1 VAQLGESKY
10 IDELNIES
18 QKDYSKNYVD
28 LTEDQRN
35 TILRRVI
42 ARNQYEKVNP
52 SKNKNLLIQNKT
64 EKKLKNFVKDF
75 KKKNK
80 RLPSRKEITRQAN
93 ADHNSVVKYL
103 DEGKDYLTKT
113 ESTKLKD
120 PPRPIQDLN
129 SAQKKWYKANK
140 NYLFI
145 NNTTGKYKKM
155 PDDFMSLTNS
165 ERTSVRD
172 KYKNRATTGLNSSK
186 AILERNK
193 KTLEDFLQSEI
204 NKVKPGQNVVFN
216 GQRKQF
222 LEKNK
227 LPIFD
232 FEETKKIFDK
242 FNGRFVF
249 ENQKLLEI
257 PGIEKKIIELAKT
270 KGPAEIMQTL
280 TEEKLIPKQNIG
292 KSLKDGTSRFSYKA
306 IQAALNTLLKEKKIS
321 KILPMDSTQGP
332 KDKLVKDFIK
342 NNPTEESIH
351 RIAKGISANENI
363 KISTNF
369 VKNSIERLGL
379 KNNFVSLHAKIYPQ
393 VKSLDK
399 IIKRT
404 SKIINNPNIN
414 ATDKFKFLAK
424 EYAKETKQP
433 LEEATS
439 QLKARLEKVGSL
451 YQKTSE
457 RRYETALY
465 DTINKPINFNDKF
478 AANLIEIA
486 SRAKTQLNNSS
497 VARMMGLPAK
507 DIARS

>member
-1 VAQLGESKY
+1 MAQLGESKY

-93 ADHNSVVKYL
+93 TDYNSVIKYL
-103 DEGKDYLTKT
+103 DEGKDYLTKA

-140 NYLFI
+140 DFLFFDK
-145 NNTTGKYKKM
+145 NFKYKKM
-155 PDDFMSLTNS
+155 PDDFMSLNNV
-165 ERTSVRD
+165 ERTKVRTD
-172 KYKNRATTGLNSSK
+172 YINRATTGLNSPK
-186 AILERNK
+186 ARLERNK

-270 KGPAEIMQTL
+270 KGPAEILETL
-280 TEEKLIPKQNIG
+280 TTEKLIPNQNIG
-292 KSLKDGTSRFSYKA
+292 KSLKDGTSQLSYRS
-306 IQAALNTLLKEKKIS
+306 NTGSIKYIVKRKK
-321 KILPMDSTQGP
+321 
-332 KDKLVKDFIK
+332 
-342 NNPTEESIH
+342 
-351 RIAKGISANENI
+351 NI
-363 KISTNF
+363 
-369 VKNSIERLGL
+369 
-379 KNNFVSLHAKIYPQ
+379 
-393 VKSLDK
+393 
-399 IIKRT
+399 
-404 SKIINNPNIN
+404 
-414 ATDKFKFLAK
+414 
-424 EYAKETKQP
+424 
-433 LEEATS
+433 
-439 QLKARLEKVGSL
+439 
-451 YQKTSE
+451 
-457 RRYETALY
+457 
-465 DTINKPINFNDKF
+465 
-478 AANLIEIA
+478 
-486 SRAKTQLNNSS
+486 
-497 VARMMGLPAK
+497 
-507 DIARS
+507 

>member
-1 VAQLGESKY
+1 MAQLGESKY

-93 ADHNSVVKYL
+93 TDYNSVIKYL
-103 DEGKDYLTKT
+103 DEGKDYLTKA

-140 NYLFI
+140 DFLFFDK
-145 NNTTGKYKKM
+145 NFKYKKM
-155 PDDFMSLTNS
+155 PDDFMSLNNV
-165 ERTSVRD
+165 ERTKVRTD
-172 KYKNRATTGLNSSK
+172 YINRATTGLNSPK
-186 AILERNK
+186 ARLERNK

-270 KGPAEIMQTL
+270 KGPAEILETL
-280 TEEKLIPKQNIG
+280 TTEKLIPNQNIG
-292 KSLKDGTSRFSYKA
+292 KSLKDGTSQLSYRA

-321 KILPMDSTQGP
+321 KILPMDPTQGP

-399 IIKRT
+399 IIKRA
-404 SKIINNPNIN
+404 SKIINDPNIN

-424 EYAKETKQP
+424 EYAKATKQP

-465 DTINKPINFNDKF
+465 DTINKPINFMI
-478 AANLIEIA
+478 NL
-486 SRAKTQLNNSS
+486 QL
-497 VARMMGLPAK
+497 
-507 DIARS
+507 I